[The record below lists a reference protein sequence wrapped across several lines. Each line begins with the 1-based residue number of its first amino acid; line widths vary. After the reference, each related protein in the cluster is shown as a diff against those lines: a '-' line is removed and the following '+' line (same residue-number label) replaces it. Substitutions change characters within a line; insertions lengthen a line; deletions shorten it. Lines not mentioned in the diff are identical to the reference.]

1 VPKNS
6 DDIRAKVQPDHA
18 QLVRDLRSQ
27 TAAEASL
34 QSDLR
39 EINSQVSAGYEP
51 QKLLLTLLSG
61 GVILLLWVW
70 GAGLS
75 IELLSMGFYLSNDVK
90 QIRAQ
95 GEKER
100 GASVSAGG
108 IA

>member
-1 VPKNS
+1 
-6 DDIRAKVQPDHA
+6 
-18 QLVRDLRSQ
+18 
-27 TAAEASL
+27 
-34 QSDLR
+34 
-39 EINSQVSAGYEP
+39 
-51 QKLLLTLLSG
+51 
-61 GVILLLWVW
+61 VW